1 MHTIT
6 PFTQYFS
13 SNEQARFCYLP
24 ETNNPYMFSVAAR
37 QKACETYNEGAKWA
51 NALGADFE
59 ELPTVREVLDRLSRE
74 YSLALD
80 TEPAGA
86 CHYMAQ
92 DENHRLIVED
102 GHHFTTIKLW
112 HGDALVEVVHAE
124 GAEHDHY

>member
-13 SNEQARFCYLP
+13 RNEQARFCYLP

-59 ELPTVREVLDRLSRE
+59 VLSTVPEVIARLGRE
-74 YSLALD
+74 YTFSFEL
-80 TEPAGA
+80 EPAGA
-86 CHYMAQ
+86 NYYQGQ
-92 DENHRLIVED
+92 DDNHRLKVEE
-102 GHHFTTIKLW
+102 GEHFTTIKLW
-112 HGDALVEVVHAE
+112 HGAALVEVVHAE
-124 GAEHDHY
+124 NYQG